1 MKKGLLS
8 ILAGAL
14 LVVGCQNYDD
24 QFDGLET
31 QINALASTVAGLSQ
45 VQSQLAELAGTVS
58 SLSSTV
64 TGLGSTIDTAVA
76 EGLAGIQADIDKI
89 NTAVADVASSED
101 LAALQTAVDASQDDL
116 EELLANSAV
125 FQGNVIVNNTATL
138 ATFHTLKSSLAIV
151 NGYVDIDAKADM
163 DATKLQE
170 LVDAIQVTTKQFD
183 YQAETSTVGA
193 VTFNKLSGTQSL
205 TVLQAGDYL
214 FQSLGSATIINLKD
228 DFKSKVTK
236 IDFRELTSV
245 SQFQTSGVSNTISF
259 NKATELHLTKLAFYA
274 PLDLTIVTDEGAA
287 MPFIIDD
294 ADVDGDQSNIILDIT
309 GPASF
314 TATNLEDGTLTF
326 KDVATVDVD
335 GFEGGFI
342 IKSGVESFSA
352 DKVSALTIDEA
363 SDLETLDITGIT
375 DPDSTTDQSG
385 PAITLTDTYNGDLE
399 TVTIAGNVGAIA
411 IDGDKITTVTITAD
425 SAGSINVSN
434 SDDLTTLTLTGS
446 KATGVTVSGNDSL
459 SDLTVDTTITKGRS
473 DTAALTAALLVNGSV
488 AVTTNESL
496 ESLTITSSN
505 LKTLTITGNEVLSSL
520 TATGITA
527 VGVTAGASVN
537 IYGNNF
543 TATKSEDKE
552 NTASTLTATG
562 GANDLGA
569 FTTTSGMDTLATFLK
584 LVVADT
590 KATAAVYF
598 DTVAAYIGED
608 GLEDGFDA
616 TYSNETTRDTT
627 TASDEQRILVLE
639 ADNTVAAVSAIAE
652 TKAFFVN
659 TDFVLNSNVS
669 LQFTN
674 DGTNSLL
681 AGTTD
686 PNSPSTISL
695 TNADTAATLLAKINA
710 TVSVERAALFDI
722 TFAAKR
728 GGGKASK
735 DVEFYSLNAG
745 TSSASIVGIA
755 FYERWD
761 TAAEKLAAVSSTAI
775 GIDSNTLIKL
785 AVGANNVTAS
795 PGIIGG
801 TVTDTGAVVDALVL
815 AWNAK
820 YGPSGT
826 ASNSAIVSVIDNGNA
841 VTITPLSD
849 DSAAYEAAI
858 VVTITDGSDTTHD
871 SNSLDF
877 KIGTS
882 SDTGDN
888 SLVDQGLILTFTS
901 NKVGVALN
909 TVASVASSTGTVTPG
924 VVVPLTSTNIVNS
937 VSAGDAYGYAAALE
951 GRADAVNA
959 EDGIGGTASTA
970 TRFTRVHWL

>member
-1 MKKGLLS
+1 LAQVQSELTSLS
-8 ILAGAL
+8 GTVAS
-14 LVVGCQNYDD
+14 
-24 QFDGLET
+24 
-31 QINALASTVAGLSQ
+31 LASTVN
-45 VQSQLAELAGTVS
+45 
-58 SLSSTV
+58 
-64 TGLGSTIDTAVA
+64 GLGDQIDTAVA
-76 EGLAGIQADIDKI
+76 DGLSEIQKDITAI
-89 NTAVADVASSED
+89 ETAVADVASSEEVS
-101 LAALQTAVDASQDDL
+101 ALQDAVDASQEDLDD
-116 EELLANSAV
+116 LLANSSV
-125 FQGNVIVNNTATL
+125 FQGNVIVNNKATL
-138 ATFHTLKSSLAIV
+138 ETFHALKSSLTIV

-163 DATKLQE
+163 DTTKLQE
-170 LVDAIQVTTKQFD
+170 LVDAIQVTLKQFD
-183 YQAETSTVGA
+183 YQAASSTVAA
-193 VTFNKLSGTQSL
+193 VTFNNLSGTQTL

-214 FQSLGSATIINLKD
+214 FQGLGSATVINLKD

-245 SQFQTSGVSNTISF
+245 TQFQTSGTPNTISF
-259 NKATELHLTKLAFYA
+259 NKAMELHLTKVAFYA

-294 ADVDGDQSNIILDIT
+294 VDVDGDQSNITLDIT

-314 TATNLEDGTLTF
+314 TATNLTDGDLTF

-335 GFEGGFI
+335 GFEGSFT

-352 DKVSALTIDEA
+352 DKVSALTISEA

-385 PAITLTDTYNGDLE
+385 PSVTLTDANNGDLE
-399 TVTIAGNVGAIA
+399 TVTIAGNTGAIA
-411 IDGDKITTVTITAD
+411 IDGDKVTTVTISAD
-425 SAGSINVSN
+425 AAGSINVSN

-459 SDLTVDTTITKGRS
+459 SSLTVDTTITKGRGA
-473 DTAALTAALLVNGSV
+473 TAAATAKLKVNGSV
-488 AVTTNESL
+488 IVTTNEAL
-496 ESLTITSSN
+496 ESLVISSSS
-505 LKTLTITGNEVLSSL
+505 LKTLTITGNEVLSSIDG
-520 TATGITA
+520 TKIAA
-527 VGVTAGASVN
+527 VGVTAGASVS
-537 IYGNNF
+537 IYGNNLI
-543 TATKSEDKE
+543 ASKSDDKE
-552 NTASTLTATG
+552 NTASTLTSTG
-562 GANDLGA
+562 GANDLGK
-569 FTTTSGMDTLATFLK
+569 FTTTSGIDTLATFLK

-590 KATAAVYF
+590 KAVASVYF
-598 DTVAAYIGED
+598 DSVASYVGED
-608 GLEDGFDA
+608 GVEDGVDA

-627 TASDEQRILVLE
+627 TANDEQRVLVLE
-639 ADNTVAAVSAIAE
+639 ADNSVAAVTAIAE
-652 TKAFFVN
+652 TKAFFVS
-659 TDFVLNSNVS
+659 TDFTLNSSVS
-669 LQFTN
+669 LQFT
-674 DGTNSLL
+674 DGTNSLF
-681 AGTTD
+681 AGTTA
-686 PNSPSTISL
+686 PTSAATISL

-735 DVEFYSLNAG
+735 DVTFYSLNSG
-745 TSSASIVGIA
+745 TSSSSTVDID

-795 PGIIGG
+795 PGLVGSTTTTADI
-801 TVTDTGAVVDALVL
+801 VDALVS

-826 ASNSAIVSVIDNGNA
+826 ASNSAIVSVTDNTNA

-871 SNSLDF
+871 SKSLDF
-877 KIGTS
+877 KIGTT

-888 SLVDQGLILTFTS
+888 SLVDEGLILTFTS
-901 NKVGVALN
+901 TEPGVGLN
-909 TVASVASSTGTVTPG
+909 TVASVASSTATVTPG

-937 VSAGDAYGYAAALE
+937 VSASDAYGYAAALE
-951 GRADAVNA
+951 GRADAVND
-959 EDGIGGTASTA
+959 ENGIGGTASSA

>member
-8 ILAGAL
+8 ILASAL

-24 QFDGLET
+24 QFTSIEN
-31 QINALASTVAGLSQ
+31 QINSLVTTVAGLSDVATQ
-45 VQSQLAELAGTVS
+45 IS
-58 SLSSTV
+58 SLSGTV
-64 TGLGSTIDTAVA
+64 NSLTATVNGLGDEIDTAVA
-76 EGLAGIQADIDKI
+76 DGLADIQADITAI
-89 NTAVADVASSED
+89 ETAVADVASSADVE
-101 LAALQTAVDASQDDL
+101 ALQESVDASQSDL
-116 EELLANSAV
+116 DELLANSSV

-138 ATFHTLKSSLAIV
+138 ETFHALKSSLAIV

-163 DATKLQE
+163 DTTKLQE

-183 YQAETSTVGA
+183 YQAATSTVGA
-193 VTFNKLSGTQSL
+193 VTFNNLSGTQTL

-214 FQSLGSATIINLKD
+214 FQGLGSATVINLKD

-245 SQFQTSGVSNTISF
+245 SQFQTSGTANTISF
-259 NKATELHLTKLAFYA
+259 NKAVELHLTKLAFYA

-294 ADVDGDQSNIILDIT
+294 VDVDGDQSNITLSIT

-335 GFEGGFI
+335 GFEGGFTI
-342 IKSGVESFSA
+342 QSGVESFSA
-352 DKVSALTIDEA
+352 DKVSALTISGA

-385 PAITLTDTYNGDLE
+385 PAISLTDANNGDLE
-399 TVTIAGNVGAIA
+399 TVTIAGNTGAIA
-411 IDGDKITTVTITAD
+411 VAGDKITTVTITAD
-425 SAGSINVSN
+425 AAGSINVSD
-434 SDDLTTLTLTGS
+434 SDDLATLTLTGS

-473 DTAALTAALLVNGSV
+473 TTAALTAALKVNGSV
-488 AVTTNESL
+488 VVTTNESL

-527 VGVTAGASVN
+527 VGVTAGASVS

-543 TATKSEDKE
+543 TATKSADSE

-562 GANDLGA
+562 AANDLGA
-569 FTTTSGMDTLATFLK
+569 FTTTSGLEGLKTYLA

-590 KATAAVYF
+590 TATASVYF
-598 DTVAAYIGED
+598 DTVESYVGED
-608 GLEDGFDA
+608 GVEDGTDA
-616 TYSNETTRDTT
+616 TYSSETTRDAT

-639 ADNTVAAVSAIAE
+639 ADNAVAAVSSVAE
-652 TKAFFVN
+652 TKAFFVDVDGIAYAATN
-659 TDFVLNSNVS
+659 
-669 LQFTN
+669 LQFT

-681 AGTTD
+681 AGTSDATTAA
-686 PNSPSTISL
+686 NISISG
-695 TNADTAATLLAKINA
+695 ADTPATLLAKINA
-710 TVSVERAALFDI
+710 TVSVERAALFGI
-722 TFAAKR
+722 TMAAKR
-728 GGGKASK
+728 GGGNASK
-735 DVEFYSLNAG
+735 DVTFYDLNSAV
-745 TSSASIVGIA
+745 SSASIDGIT
-755 FYERWD
+755 FYERYD
-761 TAAEKLAAVSSTAI
+761 TAATKLAAVSSTSI
-775 GIDSNTLIKL
+775 GIDSNTLVKL

-801 TVTDTGAVVDALVL
+801 TATDTAAVVDALVL

-826 ASNSAIVSVIDNGNA
+826 ASNSAIATVLDNTNA
-841 VTITPLSD
+841 VTIAPLSN
-849 DSAAYEAAI
+849 DSAAYNAAI
-858 VVTITDGSDTTHD
+858 AVTITDGAGTTHD
-871 SNSLDF
+871 SGSLDY
-877 KIGTS
+877 KIGGTS
-882 SDTGDN
+882 SADDN
-888 SLVDQGLILTFTS
+888 SLVNEGVIITFTS
-901 NKVGVALN
+901 TTAGTALNKVSGV
-909 TVASVASSTGTVTPG
+909 TSSMAAATPG
-924 VVVPLTSTNIVNS
+924 IVVPLTSTLLSLEVAAS
-937 VSAGDAYGYAAALE
+937 EAYGYSAALE
-951 GRADAVNA
+951 GRADAVNP
-959 EDGIGGTASTA
+959 EDGAGGTASTA